1 MIKRNVTYK
10 DFNDQE
16 ITEDV
21 YFNLTEAEV
30 IELNI
35 RDDLE
40 AVGKSGNPNL
50 IMDTFKRLLK
60 AAYGVRTQ
68 GGSKFVKTQDAWDEF
83 ISSEAYSNIFM
94 EMVTDS
100 EYASA
105 FVSELIPKK
114 MGERADAYK
123 AAAEARGSALTPS
136 EIARAN
142 SEANMQGHQRVQEPF
157 PASSPLNTPAPVPAF
172 QEQSERRAA
181 QLREQQG
188 Q

>member
-1 MIKRNVTYK
+1 MIKRTVTYK

-21 YFNLTEAEV
+21 YFNLTEAEI

-40 AVGKSGNPNL
+40 AVGKSGKPGL
-50 IMDTFKRLLK
+50 IMDTFKRLIK

-83 ISSEAYSNIFM
+83 ISSEAYSQIFM
-94 EMVTDS
+94 SMVTDTA
-100 EYASA
+100 YAED
-105 FVSELIPKK
+105 FVKTLIPANLAA
-114 MGERADAYK
+114 RAEEYK
-123 AAAEARGSALTPS
+123 AQAASRASALTPS

-142 SEANMQGHQRVQEPF
+142 SEAQMQGHQKVQQEF
-157 PASSPLNTPAPVPAF
+157 AQPAQTMPPVPAF